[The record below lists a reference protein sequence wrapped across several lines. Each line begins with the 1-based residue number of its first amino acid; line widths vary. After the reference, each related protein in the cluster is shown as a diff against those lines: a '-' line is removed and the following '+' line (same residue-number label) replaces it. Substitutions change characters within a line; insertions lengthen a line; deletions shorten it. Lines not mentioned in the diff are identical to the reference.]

1 MDFLEL
7 VPVPG
12 MVLKTNVRFVP
23 GTYDF
28 RGREGLVIGADD
40 ITIDGNG
47 AVLQGGCEPTRE
59 KTDTTADEFGYG
71 GNSAAN
77 NGAALGFFGTGLR
90 LENRKNTTIRNLAVK
105 GFDQGAFLQNC
116 ERITLSNCDFS
127 DCFSDPAWGWDEHG
141 FHGGILM
148 VSSSHCVVKDCRANR
163 VWDALNMRHSHFNLI
178 ENNHFAYT
186 SDTGLKLWNACD
198 NRIIRN
204 NFSYGIRIDP
214 GEVHAR
220 DSSSVLIESGSN
232 RNYFYQNDMTHGG
245 DGLFIRV
252 LNGWMSTHNVFEDND
267 CSYANNNAVE
277 AWADHNTYIRNKAN
291 YSSYG
296 FWLGNSD
303 HIRLIENEA
312 AFNGIMHHNAPEA
325 FGNCGIAIVNGSG
338 SHSVLQGNFI
348 HDNCGPGVA
357 IRHGAEQPSCH
368 FVIQGNRIENNRDC
382 GRYRGHG
389 IYLKNARLLTF
400 AGNRF
405 LKNDGEEIC
414 LDGNVS
420 DLVYL
425 PGQGHPLPELSIAFE
440 PRLTLA
446 GNEVRF
452 TADCSPSMQHM
463 WDFGDGSVSSE
474 HQPVQVFEKPGL
486 YPVSLT
492 VNNRDGAQL
501 ASANLY
507 VLPADF
513 KAFEPFTCTV
523 PDGNAALSY
532 APGIYGTQAVT
543 AEAKTGKSHTL
554 LFRKDTPVQLGE
566 RDTLYA
572 QVRYVS
578 DADTDWEKQT
588 RYPVITLKNDEE
600 NYVEY
605 RPSGPFM
612 EMLYAKR
619 NEERDNGR
627 LLELPL
633 HGDENFSATVIGSGI
648 SYGVTSIALTYGGIS
663 EAHST
668 LTVNALGFG
677 TCPPKTESRLDLA
690 YNKTDCLVASEE
702 MPYSDTKAP
711 VESGAPSHGDQTP
724 RAVFAGDGY
733 YGVMLDAPRYIDH
746 VEAAFYQNSTHTHS
760 AHGETL
766 PNSCAV
772 EVCIGGQWHELP
784 GTRQVPPDTG
794 KAVIRFDPVITSGVR
809 VVFSKGQGPV
819 SLKRLRAY
827 HDRAVFPLDI
837 ATEGEEI
844 ALDCLEVKLNK
855 ELNGNGTPLGDLTAT
870 VHSLD
875 EQGKLLSCLYRTVIG
890 RDQIVPY
897 QVTRIPV
904 NGLKL
909 KEGERYAL
917 ALGQTEEAA
926 SRTEGDYYRWIA
938 GPVVCEETFGIY
950 TEGETKPT
958 DYDWGTA
965 WLRAVCG
972 GVASEYTHFSDH
984 VGTRFGIQG
993 MQCRYQTFTMPWKN
1007 RLLADGRASGT
1018 GYFLKAEKKIT
1029 VSLLEEQPANAML
1042 IYLAKKP
1049 SGSVTLL
1056 DGHGTV
1062 LDVITDPQMG
1072 LNRFSFEKRA
1082 GAQLILL
1089 AQGDIE
1095 VCEMELLKE

>member
-12 MVLKTNVRFVP
+12 MVLTTNVRFAP

-47 AVLQGGCEPTRE
+47 AVLAGGCEPIQERAE
-59 KTDTTADEFGYG
+59 TTANEFGYG
-71 GNSAAN
+71 LNSAAN

-90 LENRKNTTIRNLAVK
+90 LENRKNVTILNLAVK
-105 GFDQGAFLQNC
+105 GFDQGAILQNC

-127 DCFSDPAWGWDEHG
+127 KCFSDPAWGWDEHG

-148 VSSSHCVVKDCRANR
+148 ICSSRCVVKDCQANY

-178 ENNHFAYT
+178 ENNHFAHT

-198 NRIIRN
+198 NMIVRN

-220 DSSSVLIESGSN
+220 DSSGVLIESGSN
-232 RNYFYQNDMTHGG
+232 RNYFYQNDITHGG

-312 AFNGIMHHNAPEA
+312 AFNGGIQHNAPEA

-338 SHSVLQGNFI
+338 SHSVLQGNFV
-348 HDNCGPGVA
+348 HDNSGPGIA
-357 IRHGAEQPSCH
+357 IRHSAEQPSCH

-405 LKNDGEEIC
+405 LTNDGEEVC
-414 LDGNVS
+414 TDGNVS
-420 DLVYL
+420 DIVRLC
-425 PGQGHPLPELSIAFE
+425 GSGEPLPELSIVYE

-446 GNEVRF
+446 GKEIRF
-452 TADCSPSMQHM
+452 APDCSPSLQHL
-463 WDFGDGSVSSE
+463 WDFGDGAASCE
-474 HQPVQVFEKPGL
+474 HQPVHVFEKPGL
-486 YPVSLT
+486 YPVSLM

-501 ASANLY
+501 AAANLY

-513 KAFEPFTCTV
+513 KALEPFSCTLS
-523 PDGNAALSY
+523 DGDAAISHTT
-532 APGIYGTQAVT
+532 GIYGTQAVT
-543 AEAKTGKSHTL
+543 AEAQKGKSHTL
-554 LFRKDTPVQLGE
+554 LFRKDMPVQLGT

-578 DADTDWEKQT
+578 DADTDWEKKT
-588 RYPVITLKNDEE
+588 RYPLITLQYDEE

-619 NEERDNGR
+619 NEERDYGR

-633 HGDENFSATVIGSGI
+633 HGDDAFSLAVIGGGI
-648 SYGVTSIALTYGGIS
+648 SQGVKSIALTYGGMS
-663 EAHST
+663 DAHSI

-677 TCPPKTESRLDLA
+677 TGPSKPENRLDLA
-690 YNKTDCLVASEE
+690 LCKTDFLVTSEV
-702 MPYSDTKAP
+702 MPYSDIKAP
-711 VESGAPSHGDQTP
+711 VASYAPSHGDQTP

-746 VEAAFYQNSTHTHS
+746 VEADFYQNSTHTVG
-760 AHGETL
+760 AHGEAL
-766 PNSCAV
+766 PKSCAV
-772 EVCIGGQWHELP
+772 EACTQGQWYEIP
-784 GTRQVPPDTG
+784 GTRQAPPVTG
-794 KAVIRFDPVITSGVR
+794 KAVMRFDPVIASGVR
-809 VVFSKGQGPV
+809 VVFSKGQGLV
-819 SLKRLRAY
+819 SLKRFNAY
-827 HDRAVFPLDI
+827 HDRAVYPLAI
-837 ATEGEEI
+837 ATEREEI
-844 ALDCLEVKLNK
+844 GLDFLEVKLNK
-855 ELNGNGTPLGDLTAT
+855 ELNGNGSPLGDLTAS
-870 VHSLD
+870 VYSLD
-875 EQGKLLSCLYRTVIG
+875 EQGKLCNCLYRTVIG
-890 RDQIVPY
+890 KDQIIPY
-897 QVTRIPV
+897 QITRIPV

-938 GPVVCEETFGIY
+938 GPVNCEETFGIY
-950 TEGETKPT
+950 TEGETKPS

-965 WLRAVCG
+965 WLRAVGG

-984 VGTRFGIQG
+984 VGTRFGIRE

-1007 RLLADGRASGT
+1007 RLLTDGRASGA
-1018 GYFLKAEKKIT
+1018 GYFLKAQKKVT
-1029 VSLLEEQPANAML
+1029 VSLSQMQPVNAML
-1042 IYLAKKP
+1042 VYLARKP
-1049 SGSVTLL
+1049 FSSIMLL
-1056 DGHGTV
+1056 DGQGAV
-1062 LDVITDPQMG
+1062 LDVIKDPQNG
-1072 LNRFSFEKRA
+1072 LNRFSFEKCA
-1082 GAQLILL
+1082 GTQLILQ

-1095 VCEMELLKE
+1095 ICEMELIKE